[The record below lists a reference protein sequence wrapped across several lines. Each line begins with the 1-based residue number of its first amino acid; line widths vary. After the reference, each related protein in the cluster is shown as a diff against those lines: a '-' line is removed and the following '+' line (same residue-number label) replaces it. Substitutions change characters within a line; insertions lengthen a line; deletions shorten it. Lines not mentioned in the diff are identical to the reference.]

1 MISLVCGIKKDNK
14 LVNNIKRSRFTD
26 IENKLVVKKRKDEK
40 GEIGGSKYGCSLK
53 EICSEGE
60 HKGGMIRLLN
70 F

>member
-1 MISLVCGIKKDNK
+1 MNK
-14 LVNNIKRSRFTD
+14 IKRSRFTD
-26 IENKLVVKKRKDEK
+26 IENKLVVKKRKDER
-40 GEIGGSKYGCSLK
+40 GETGGSKYGCSLK

>member
-1 MISLVCGIKKDNK
+1 MNK
-14 LVNNIKRSRFTD
+14 IKRSRFAD
-26 IENKLVVKKRKDEK
+26 IENKLVVKKRKDK
-40 GEIGGSKYGCSLK
+40 RGETGGSKYGCSLK